1 MAVVVTG
8 GAGFIG
14 SMLCR
19 KLVEQGRDVVVIDNL
34 RNGRRELIDA
44 LKPSPVLHVA
54 DIRDAET
61 VRRILAEVR
70 PSALCHLAALHF
82 IPYCDAHP
90 AEAVDVNIRGT
101 LNVLEAC
108 RIAPPEMVVVASTA
122 AVYPIREGPNAESHP
137 VGPLDI
143 YGITKHCNEELAGLY
158 VSQTGAR
165 CIAARIFNAV
175 GVNETNPHLVP
186 HLVQQLKRGQTRV
199 SLGNLDSYRDYIDT
213 RDLADGLIALLD
225 RRQNGYDVFNIG
237 TSREHSVREIVGMCG
252 EILQRPI
259 EIEQRSDL
267 MRNVDRK
274 HLCACIDKIAQATGW
289 RPRIELRETLR
300 VLLTE
305 S

>member
-1 MAVVVTG
+1 
-8 GAGFIG
+8 
-14 SMLCR
+14 
-19 KLVEQGRDVVVIDNL
+19 
-34 RNGRRELIDA
+34 
-44 LKPSPVLHVA
+44 
-54 DIRDAET
+54 
-61 VRRILAEVR
+61 
-70 PSALCHLAALHF
+70 
-82 IPYCDAHP
+82 
-90 AEAVDVNIRGT
+90 
-101 LNVLEAC
+101 
-108 RIAPPEMVVVASTA
+108 
-122 AVYPIREGPNAESHP
+122 
-137 VGPLDI
+137 
-143 YGITKHCNEELAGLY
+143 
-158 VSQTGAR
+158 
-165 CIAARIFNAV
+165 
-175 GVNETNPHLVP
+175 VNETNPHLVP

-274 HLCACIDKIAQATGW
+274 PLCACIDKIAQATGW